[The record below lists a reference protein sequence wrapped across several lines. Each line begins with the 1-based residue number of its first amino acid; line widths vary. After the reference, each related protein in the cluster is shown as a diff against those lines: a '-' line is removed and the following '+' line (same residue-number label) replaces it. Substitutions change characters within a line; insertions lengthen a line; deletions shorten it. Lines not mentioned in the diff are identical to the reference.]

1 MPNAKIQPRLSERNI
16 CLFGSGMLPDRTI
29 LSEPTTFRRVVSS
42 DRPAGAPVHE
52 PSAIVSAPPP
62 VSMDR
67 DQITRDAQAALAG
80 VVHPESGTDLMS
92 GGQVSNLAVDDDGT
106 VRFSFALAP
115 EDPGTLVRAAR
126 KAVEGVAGV
135 SAVKVNVQLPQ
146 SAPSG
151 PPSGGGGGLK
161 PGSIPAPTANPG
173 LLPLVKHVVA
183 VSSGKGGVGKS
194 MVSTNLAVAL
204 AKRGL
209 KVGLLDADVY
219 GPNIPLMFGESR
231 RPQVGGGKGQERIT
245 PLERHGVKLMSIGF
259 LLEKEQPAILRG
271 PLIAGILKQ
280 FLEQVAWGEL
290 DVLLVDMPPG
300 TGDAQLSLVQTI
312 DLDGAVMVTLPQAV
326 STGDVRRGIKM
337 FERVNTPIL
346 GIVENMR
353 GEVFGEGGGEA
364 LARDMDVP
372 FLGGVPLDRA
382 VREAGDV
389 GEPTVTSAPE
399 SPAGVAL
406 AAVAEAV
413 EEALKRG

>member
-1 MPNAKIQPRLSERNI
+1 
-16 CLFGSGMLPDRTI
+16 
-29 LSEPTTFRRVVSS
+29 
-42 DRPAGAPVHE
+42 
-52 PSAIVSAPPP
+52 
-62 VSMDR
+62 MDR
-67 DQITRDAQAALAG
+67 DQITRDAEAALKG
-80 VVHPESGTDLMS
+80 VVHPETGTDLMA
-92 GGQVSNLAVDDDGT
+92 GGQVGNLTVDDDGT
-106 VRFSFALAP
+106 VRFSFSLAP

-126 KAVEGVAGV
+126 KAVEGVEGV
-135 SAVKVNVQLPQ
+135 TAVKVNVQLPQ
-146 SAPSG
+146 SAPT
-151 PPSGGGGGLK
+151 PPAGGGGGGLK

-194 MVSTNLAVAL
+194 MVATNLAVGL

-209 KVGLLDADVY
+209 AVGLLDADVY

-231 RPQVGGGKGQERIT
+231 RPQVGGGKGKERIT

-353 GEVFGEGGGEA
+353 GDVFGEGGGEA
-364 LARDMDVP
+364 LARDMEVP

-382 VREAGDV
+382 VREAGDI
-389 GEPTVTSAPE
+389 GEPTIISAPA

-413 EEALKRG
+413 EQALRAG